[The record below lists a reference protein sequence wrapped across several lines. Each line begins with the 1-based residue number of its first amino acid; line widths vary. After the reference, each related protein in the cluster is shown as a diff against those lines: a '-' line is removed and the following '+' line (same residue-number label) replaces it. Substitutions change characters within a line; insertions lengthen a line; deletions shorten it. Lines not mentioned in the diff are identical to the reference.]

1 MFQKIRYQLLFSYLA
16 VLAGILTVFA
26 IAVRLIFIH
35 SLNSQKREEL
45 AILAKS
51 AAATAEFDHGRLSVG
66 DEFSTTRLVSRNE
79 ALQWFDL
86 NGKMIAQQG
95 ENFVTLPLVR
105 GQAIQIQNS
114 QERIL
119 AVTLPIISSDNHQP
133 IGYVRASE
141 SLNAVERTI
150 EKLDWGL
157 GSGVLVALAL
167 SGIGG
172 LWLTRQA
179 IKPAEASFQRLKQF
193 TADASHE
200 LRSPL
205 TAIKSNAAVAL
216 KYPEGMRPSD
226 QEKFQAIA
234 SATDQMTRLTEDLLL
249 LARTDQVANFKP
261 KIVDLANVL
270 NHLVALYQPQASAKQ
285 IQLSA
290 QLANELN
297 VLGDAAQLNRVFAN
311 LIENAL
317 RYTPDHGNVDI
328 QTYSSNHQV
337 KISVQDT
344 GIGIAPQ
351 HLERVFDR
359 FWQAA
364 QSRSHKTGG
373 SGLGLAIA
381 QAIVQQHGG
390 SITVTSEL
398 GKGSCFTVQLPPSTG
413 LKRHND

>member
-1 MFQKIRYQLLFSYLA
+1 MFQKIRYQLLLSYLV
-16 VLAGILTVFA
+16 VLAGVLTVFA
-26 IAVRLIFIH
+26 IAVRLVFTH
-35 SLNSQKREEL
+35 SLNSQKREGL
-45 AILAKS
+45 TILAKS

-66 DEFSTTRLVSRNE
+66 DEFSTISLVSRDE

-86 NGKMIAQQG
+86 NEIMIAQQG
-95 ENFVTLPLVR
+95 EDFVTLPLAVDEP
-105 GQAIQIQNS
+105 IQIQNGK
-114 QERIL
+114 ERIL
-119 AVTLPIISSDNHQP
+119 AVTLPIISSDNQQL

-141 SLNAVERTI
+141 SLDSVEETI
-150 EKLDWGL
+150 GKLDWGL
-157 GSGVLVALAL
+157 GSGILVALAL

-179 IKPAEASFQRLKQF
+179 IKPAEESFQRLKQF
-193 TADASHE
+193 TGDASHE

-226 QEKFQAIA
+226 KEKFQAIA
-234 SATDQMTRLTEDLLL
+234 SATSQMTRLTEDLLL
-249 LARTDQVANFKP
+249 LARADQVVNFKP
-261 KIVDLANVL
+261 VIVDLADVL
-270 NHLVALYQPQASAKQ
+270 NHLVVLYQPQANVKQ

-290 QLANELN
+290 QLANDLD
-297 VLGDAAQLNRVFAN
+297 VLGGAAQLNQVFAN

-317 RYTPDHGNVDI
+317 RYTPDKGNVKI
-328 QTYSSNHQV
+328 QTHSSNHQV
-337 KISVQDT
+337 QISVQDT
-344 GIGIAPQ
+344 GIGIAPE

-359 FWQAA
+359 FWQAD
-364 QSRSHKTGG
+364 QSRSHKAGG

-398 GKGSCFTVQLPPSTG
+398 GKGSCFTVQLPASTTQ
-413 LKRHND
+413 KNP

>member
-16 VLAGILTVFA
+16 VLAGVLTVFA
-26 IAVRLIFIH
+26 IAVRLVFTH

-45 AILAKS
+45 TILAKS
-51 AAATAEFDHGRLSVG
+51 AATTAEFDHSRLSVG
-66 DEFSTTRLVSRNE
+66 DEFSTNSLTSRDE

-86 NGKMIAQQG
+86 KGKMIAQQG
-95 ENFVTLPLVR
+95 EDFVTLPLIVD
-105 GQAIQIQNS
+105 QPIQIQNGK
-114 QERIL
+114 ERIL
-119 AVTLPIISSDNHQP
+119 AVTLPIISSDNHQL

-141 SLNAVERTI
+141 SLDSVEKTI
-150 EKLDWGL
+150 QKLDWGL
-157 GSGVLVALAL
+157 GSGILVALVL

-216 KYPEGMRPSD
+216 KYPAGIRPSD

-234 SATDQMTRLTEDLLL
+234 SATNQMIRLTEDLLL

-261 KIVDLANVL
+261 QIVNLADVL
-270 NHLVALYQPQASAKQ
+270 NHLVVLYQPQANAKQ
-285 IQLSA
+285 IQFSA
-290 QLANELN
+290 QLTNDLE
-297 VLGDAAQLNRVFAN
+297 VLGDAAQLNRVFSN

-317 RYTPDHGNVDI
+317 RYTPDKGNVKI
-328 QTYSSNHQV
+328 QTHNSNHQV
-337 KISVQDT
+337 RVSVQDT
-344 GIGIAPQ
+344 GIGIAPE

-359 FWQAA
+359 FWQAE
-364 QSRSHKTGG
+364 QSRAHKAGG

-390 SITVTSEL
+390 SITITSEL
-398 GKGSCFTVQLPPSTG
+398 GKGSCFTVQLPAKTDRRG
-413 LKRHND
+413 A

>member
-1 MFQKIRYQLLFSYLA
+1 MFQKIRYQLLLSYLV

-26 IAVRLIFIH
+26 IAVRLVFAH

-51 AAATAEFDHGRLSVG
+51 AAATAEFNHGRLSVG
-66 DEFSTTRLVSRNE
+66 DEFSTTRLVSHDE

-86 NGKMIAQQG
+86 RGRMIAQQG
-95 ENFVTLPLVR
+95 EDFVSLPLTPD
-105 GQAIQIQNS
+105 QPIQVQNGK
-114 QERIL
+114 ERIL
-119 AVTLPIISSDNHQP
+119 AVTLPIINSDTHRLV
-133 IGYVRASE
+133 GYVRASE
-141 SLNAVERTI
+141 SLDSVEKTI
-150 EKLDWGL
+150 GRLDWGL
-157 GSGVLVALAL
+157 GSGILVALAL

-179 IKPAEASFQRLKQF
+179 MKPAEVSFQRLKQF

-226 QEKFQAIA
+226 QEKFEAIA
-234 SATDQMTRLTEDLLL
+234 SATSQMTRLTEDLLL

-261 KIVDLANVL
+261 TIVDLADVL
-270 NHLVALYQPQASAKQ
+270 NHLVVLYQPQANTKQ

-290 QLANELN
+290 QLANDLE
-297 VLGDAAQLNRVFAN
+297 VLGEATQLNRVFAN

-317 RYTPDHGNVDI
+317 RYTPDKGKVEI
-328 QTYSSNHQV
+328 QTHRSHHQV
-337 KISVQDT
+337 WISVQDT
-344 GIGIAPQ
+344 GIGIAPE

-359 FWQAA
+359 FWQAE
-364 QSRSHKTGG
+364 QSRSHKAGG

-398 GKGSCFTVQLPPSTG
+398 GKGSCFTVQLPAKTD
-413 LKRHND
+413 RRDA